1 LRPQAQI
8 MNIGF
13 DAKRYF
19 HNNTGLGNYSR
30 TLVKGLAQYFPE
42 HTYFLFNPKPSRRI
56 QKESNSQVQEVLP
69 SGFLDTKL
77 SSLWR
82 SSGVKKDLKK
92 YRIDLYHGLSHEIP
106 VGIHRTG
113 IKSVVTIHDLIFERY
128 PEQFGKLNVQIY
140 RKKFTYACQH
150 ADRVIAISE
159 QTKQDIIE
167 RYGTD
172 PSKIDICYQSCHPAF
187 GEVVPEEAKELTRHK
202 YNLPQAFFLYVGSI
216 IERKNLLNICKAL
229 KQLEGTLNIP
239 LVVIGGGRGYKEKVQ
254 QYIAANGLEQ
264 QVIFLNDTPA
274 AKNDPAFQKP
284 ETFAAIYQ
292 LAVAMIYPSYFEGF
306 GIPVLEA
313 LWSRLPVITSNVSCM
328 PETGGNAA
336 YYVNPDKPEEM
347 AAGMLAI
354 YNDADLRSK
363 MATDGWA
370 HAQHFTLEKCA
381 ASVMNVYQKLHHG

>member
-1 LRPQAQI
+1 MRPQAQI

-19 HNNTGLGNYSR
+19 HNHTGLGNYSR

-42 HTYFLFNPKPSRRI
+42 NEYFLFNTKPSKRI
-56 QKESNSQVQEVLP
+56 QKENNPHVHEVLP
-69 SGFLDTKL
+69 NGFLDSKL

-92 YRIDLYHGLSHEIP
+92 WNIDLYHGLSHEIP
-106 VGIHRTG
+106 VGIHRTR

-140 RKKFTYACQH
+140 RKKFTYACEH
-150 ADRVIAISE
+150 ADRIIAISE
-159 QTKQDIIE
+159 QTKQDIVE
-167 RYGTD
+167 RYQTD
-172 PSKIDICYQSCHPAF
+172 PSKIDICYQSCNPAF
-187 GEVVPEEAKELTRHK
+187 GDVIPDEVKEHVRKK
-202 YNLPQAFFLYVGSI
+202 YHLPPAFFLYVGSI

-229 KQLEGTLNIP
+229 KQLQGTLNKP

-254 QYIAANGLEQ
+254 QYIATNGLQE
-264 QVIFLNDTPA
+264 QVIFLNDMPA
-274 AKNDPAFQKP
+274 AKNDPAFQEP
-284 ETFAAIYQ
+284 ATFAAIYQ
-292 LAVAMIYPSYFEGF
+292 MAMAMIYPSYFEGF

-328 PETGGNAA
+328 PETGGPGA
-336 YYVNPDKPEEM
+336 YYVNPDKPEEI

-354 YNDADLRSK
+354 YNNDDLRTK
-363 MATDGWA
+363 MVTDGWA
-370 HAQHFTLEKCA
+370 HAQNFTLEKSA
-381 ASVMNVYQKLHHG
+381 ASVMNVYQKLIHG

>member
-42 HTYFLFNPKPSRRI
+42 HEYYLFNPKPSKRI
-56 QKESNSQVQEVLP
+56 QKDVNPHVHEVLP
-69 SGFLDTKL
+69 TGFLDSKL
-77 SSLWR
+77 SSIWR

-92 YRIDLYHGLSHEIP
+92 RNIDLYHGLSHEIP
-106 VGIHRTG
+106 VSIQRTH

-159 QTKQDIIE
+159 QTKQDIME
-167 RYGTD
+167 RYGINS
-172 PSKIDICYQSCHPAF
+172 SKIDICYQSCHPAF
-187 GEVVPEEAKELTRHK
+187 GEVVSVEAKEEVRNRYH
-202 YNLPQAFFLYVGSI
+202 LPKEYFLYVGSI

-229 KQLEGTLNIP
+229 KQLQGTLNIP
-239 LVVIGGGRGYKEKVQ
+239 LVVIGGGRGYKERVQ
-254 QYIAANGLEQ
+254 QYIAANGLQQ

-274 AKNDPAFQKP
+274 AKSDPGFQKP

-292 LAVAMIYPSYFEGF
+292 MAAAMIYPSHFEGF

-328 PETGGNAA
+328 PETGGPGA

-354 YNDADLRSK
+354 YNNADLRTK
-363 MATDGWA
+363 MVSDGWA
-370 HAQHFTLEKCA
+370 HAQNFTLEKCA
-381 ASVMNVYQKLHHG
+381 TSVMNVYQKLIHG